1 MQTCVEIF
9 HDNIGRNLTQT
20 ILATY
25 LSFRK
30 QKFTGLFSKRHYLKA
45 SHCSKQAFIFFLNLR
60 IQSEYRKK
68 QTRKNFVFQHFS
80 RSVCLVCYH
89 MGYHLHNNHTSQT
102 NSLTKNSIDQLLSEF
117 FGTILNFFGTDFIFF
132 FAANF
137 DSFWL
142 YIIFLALNS
151 LFLGSK
157 LNVFWH

>member
-1 MQTCVEIF
+1 MQNYVEMF
-9 HDNIGRNLTQT
+9 DDNIGRNLTQK

-30 QKFTGLFSKRHYLKA
+30 QKFTGLFSKCHYLKT
-45 SHCSKQAFIFFLNLR
+45 SQCSKQVFIFFLNLH
-60 IQSEYRKK
+60 IQSEYKK
-68 QTRKNFVFQHFS
+68 IQTRKNSVFRHFS
-80 RSVCLVCYH
+80 CSACLVCYH
-89 MGYHLHNNHTSQT
+89 MGYRLYNNHASQID
-102 NSLTKNSIDQLLSEF
+102 SLTKNSIDQLFSEF
-117 FGTILNFFGTDFIFF
+117 FWHYFDFFDTDFIFF